1 MFSAARGGMPHRRR
15 RHVAL
20 LLAAGFCL
28 PALAAEPAAARRAVE
43 MTFLK
48 AVPGAREALKQSIV
62 ANWFAMD
69 RIAQAQGLMDS
80 FTVLD
85 TGTDD
90 GAWNV
95 VVSVTYRDERGYEGI
110 REAFERIRAAHQ
122 TVLIDGKPLREL
134 GSIVESRKLYEDLPA
149 ARR

>member
-1 MFSAARGGMPHRRR
+1 MLSAARGATPHLRR
-15 RHVAL
+15 RHAAL
-20 LLAAGFCL
+20 LLAASIGL
-28 PALAAEPAAARRAVE
+28 PALAAEPAPTRRAVE

-48 AVPGAREALKQSIV
+48 AAPGAREALKQSIV

-80 FTVLD
+80 FTLLD